1 MAPERASVR
10 TAGIEQ
16 RGLRPQVA
24 RPRRGKATAATIDTD
39 VLVVG
44 AGPGGSAT
52 AYHLARHG
60 VDVLMVDKAV
70 FPREKVCG
78 DGLTPRGVRSL
89 ERMGVDP
96 AEPGFTR
103 VDGLRAYGVDGV
115 VVDVPWPKLEK
126 FPRLGV
132 VRTRF
137 DLDNL
142 LAERATK
149 AGARFL
155 QGTEVASP
163 IVEGSWVT
171 GGVLQENGQK
181 RELRARF
188 VVAADGAS
196 SRFAGQAGVVRD
208 HSRPMGIAARRY
220 YRIPRPQEPVLEAF
234 VNLRDEP
241 TGGVMAGYGWI
252 FPLGDGVVNVG
263 AGLLNTFRRFKEISA
278 RKLLDVFMADLP
290 AEWEINEE
298 NAIGPI
304 LSGPIPMGMNRQ
316 PLAVPGLL
324 LVGDAGGLTNPF
336 NGEGIAYAME
346 TGELAAE
353 LISDSLARSRP
364 AIAHMYPL
372 ILRERYAKYYFIGN
386 QWVRMIGNPKF
397 MHFAVKHGFPRAAAM
412 RFALTFMAN
421 LTDGKHGGKK
431 DKLMHAMVSL
441 APER

>member
-1 MAPERASVR
+1 
-10 TAGIEQ
+10 
-16 RGLRPQVA
+16 
-24 RPRRGKATAATIDTD
+24 

-52 AYHLARHG
+52 AYHLARRG
-60 VDVLMVDKAV
+60 VDVLMVDKAI

-78 DGLTPRGVRSL
+78 DGLTPRGVRGL

-96 AEPGFTR
+96 TDPGFTR
-103 VDGLRAYGVDGV
+103 VDMLRAYGVDGV
-115 VVDVPWPKLEK
+115 IVDVPWPELES

-142 LAERATK
+142 LAERAVK
-149 AGARFL
+149 AGARFT
-155 QGTEVASP
+155 QGAEVANP
-163 IVEGSWVT
+163 IMDGGWVT
-171 GGVLQENGQK
+171 GAVVQEDGTR
-181 RELRARF
+181 REVRARF

-208 HSRPMGIAARRY
+208 HTRPMGIAARRY

-263 AGLLNTFRRFKEISA
+263 AGLLNTFQRFKEFSA
-278 RKLLDVFMADLP
+278 RRLLDVFLADLP
-290 AEWEINEE
+290 REWGINEE
-298 NAIGPI
+298 TAIGPV

-353 LISDSLARSRP
+353 LIADSLARDRP

-372 ILRERYAKYYFIGN
+372 VLRERYAPYYFLGN
-386 QWVRMIGNPKF
+386 QWVRMIGHPRF
-397 MHFAVKHGFPRAAAM
+397 MRFAVQHGFPRATLM

-441 APER
+441 APGR

>member
-1 MAPERASVR
+1 M
-10 TAGIEQ
+10 
-16 RGLRPQVA
+16 
-24 RPRRGKATAATIDTD
+24 
-39 VLVVG
+39 LVVG

>member
-1 MAPERASVR
+1 M
-10 TAGIEQ
+10 
-16 RGLRPQVA
+16 
-24 RPRRGKATAATIDTD
+24 
-39 VLVVG
+39 LVVG

-78 DGLTPRGVRSL
+78 DGLTPRGVRAL
-89 ERMGVDP
+89 EGMGVDP

-103 VDGLRAYGVDGV
+103 VDMLRAYGVDGV
-115 VVDVPWPKLEK
+115 VVDVPWPKLQS
-126 FPRLGV
+126 FPRIGV

-155 QGTEVASP
+155 QGAEAASP
-163 IVEGSWVT
+163 IVEGGWVT
-171 GGVLQENGQK
+171 GAVLQQNGEK

-188 VVAADGAS
+188 VVAADGAA
-196 SRFAGQAGVVRD
+196 SRFAGQAGVARD
-208 HSRPMGIAARRY
+208 HTRPMGIAARRY
-220 YRIPRPQEPVLEAF
+220 YRIPRTQEPVLEAF

-263 AGLLNTFRRFKEISA
+263 AGLLNTFTRFKEISA
-278 RKLLDVFMADLP
+278 RKLLDVFLADLP
-290 AEWEINEE
+290 PEWGINEE
-298 NAIGPI
+298 NAVGQV

-353 LISDSLARSRP
+353 LISDSLIRNRP
-364 AIAHMYPL
+364 AVAHMYPVL
-372 ILRERYAKYYFIGN
+372 LRERYAKYYFIGN
-386 QWVRMIGNPKF
+386 QWVRMIGNPRF
-397 MHFAVKHGFPRAAAM
+397 MRFAVKHGFPRASMM

-421 LTDGKHGGKK
+421 LTDGKSGGKK

-441 APER
+441 APGR